1 MDGTKLQGKVYYG
14 YAQSAKRIGLPFNQY
29 RPAVAT
35 TSPIAPTYLLQS
47 ILASFNAQD
56 MKYSKPNTY
65 GKPVWYCLVDGRQT
79 AVGDYLVGAPGTFF
93 IASMQPLLPIQAVEC
108 NRTVTVFRPQ
118 QQPTVGAGS
127 YGGNTAQN
135 QTVIAK
141 GFPASILINA
151 KADKGSVNLPGDTR
165 QAWWNLLL
173 PPIPGDVIIQDADIV
188 EDDIGNRYVVSAA
201 ELTDMGW
208 RITMAESET

>member
-14 YAQSAKRIGLPFNQY
+14 YAKSAKRIGLPFSQY
-29 RPAVAT
+29 RPATAMNPVSGPMLVGT
-35 TSPIAPTYLLQS
+35 

-65 GKPVWYCLVDGRQT
+65 GKAVWYCLADGRLM
-79 AVGDYLVGAPGTFF
+79 AVGDYFVGAPGTFF

-108 NRTVTVFRPQ
+108 NRVVTVYRPQ
-118 QQPTVGAGS
+118 QQAGVGAVG
-127 YGGNTAQN
+127 YGGNTQIN
-135 QTVIAK
+135 QTAIITA
-141 GFPASILINA
+141 FPASILINS
-151 KADKGSVNLPGDTR
+151 KADKGPVNLPGDTR
-165 QAWWNLLL
+165 SAWWNLLL
-173 PPIPGDVIIQDADIV
+173 PPIPSTVVIEDADIV
-188 EDDIGNRYVVSAA
+188 IDDLGNRYTVSAA

>member
-1 MDGTKLQGKVYYG
+1 VDGTKLQGKVYYG
-14 YAQSAKRIGLPFNQY
+14 YAQSAKRIGLPFSQY
-29 RPAVAT
+29 RPTSAV
-35 TSPIAPTYLLQS
+35 SPIGSGSLVGT

-56 MKYSKPNTY
+56 MKYSKPNSY
-65 GKPVWYCLVDGRQT
+65 GKPVWYCLADGRVM
-79 AVGDYLVGAPGTFF
+79 AVGDYFVGAPGTFF
-93 IASMQPLLPIQAVEC
+93 IASMQPLLPIQAIEC

-118 QQPTVGAGS
+118 QQAGVGAVG

-135 QTVIAK
+135 QTAIAT
-141 GFPASILINA
+141 GFPASVLINA
-151 KADKGSVNLPGDTR
+151 KADNSSVKLPGDTR

-173 PPIPGDVIIQDADIV
+173 PPIPGNIIIQDADV
-188 EDDIGNRYVVSAA
+188 VTDEIGNRYVVSAA